1 MRDLFTA
8 SLKDA
13 MKTGDKR
20 RVSTVRLI
28 TAALKDRDIEARGA
42 GKEPLSSD
50 EILALLQKMIRQ
62 RQESQTIYEQAGRAE
77 LAEQEKEEIAIISS
91 FLPKQMDAEETR
103 AAISGVIAE
112 IGASGLRDMGKVM
125 GVLKERFPGKMDF
138 GKASPL
144 VKELLGA

>member
-103 AAISGVIAE
+103 AAIAGVIAE